1 MAIGEEMA
9 TSNLLNLILEPEMGY
24 TNTMAGGGEGG
35 KYRASTFINTVLY
48 RVIFFKIMYGLS
60 SDRFAK

>member
-1 MAIGEEMA
+1 MA

-24 TNTMAGGGEGG
+24 TNTMAGGGG